1 MEELGR
7 VYLGFSYVHAS
18 ASIRFGQ
25 ASPGNLGH
33 SDCVVSTAPPG
44 TQGANLDIVAACHT
58 FPVWCGLFRA
68 RAPELPS
75 TPPLYFTLL
84 SPLLVSLHSP
94 ILLPPSHLCFVLWAP
109 YLGLCAVHNYDQ
121 RQAPNRLLLSVIAA
135 PSFSLRTNLL
145 RWSAISSPANP
156 LPLPLA
162 PPPRSPEHKPTNRV
176 Q

>member
-1 MEELGR
+1 MGR

-44 TQGANLDIVAACHT
+44 TQGANLDIVAAYHT

-109 YLGLCAVHNYDQ
+109 YFGLCLCTNTIRDR
-121 RQAPNRLLLSVIAA
+121 RQIGYYYLSSRPHLSLFVLICSDGLQSLLSQTR
-135 PSFSLRTNLL
+135 SLCFC
-145 RWSAISSPANP
+145 P
-156 LPLPLA
+156 
-162 PPPRSPEHKPTNRV
+162 PPPRSPEPKPTNRV